1 MHRRKLLTA
10 LGLGGAAI
18 GAGALSACGGGSD
31 DASGAPGRA
40 AGAAA
45 GGAGATSTTAPT
57 PTVAPTPYDP
67 SRPYWVQGN
76 FAPVA
81 AEETVTELAVTG
93 EIPAELTGLFV
104 RNGSNPATGEALHWF
119 LGDGMV
125 HGVRLDGGK
134 ALWYRNRYVTTPLQ
148 QSGKGLMEFGGV
160 PGQQNNQSNVAVV
173 EHGGRF
179 LSLGEVG
186 WPYEMSTEDLSTV
199 GPFDYAGKLGPTMTA
214 HPKVDPET
222 GRMHFFGYEFMRPA
236 LTYYA
241 ADSDGTLDVVSPIT
255 VPATTMI
262 HDFAV
267 TDRDAVF
274 WIGPV
279 VFGPD
284 PTGTSQIPFHWDPTG
299 PSRIGVMPLD
309 GSGADIRWVDVP
321 PSFAFHGYNAHRD
334 GDDVVLRVHRADEA
348 FGPKGDLVSTLLTEW
363 RIGTAGPS
371 LTFTEEQ
378 ISDRPMDLPSHDRRR
393 TGRETRHGWFV
404 TTTSP
409 DSEYGFELEGICH
422 LDLRTGKE
430 DVWDPGPHRRGGEP
444 FFVGADSSRPD
455 GDGWV
460 LTYVWDRTTDRSSL
474 AVFDAQD
481 VASGPVGEVQLPVR
495 VPFGFHGTWIPA

>member
-1 MHRRKLLTA
+1 MDRRRMLTA
-10 LGLGGAAI
+10 LG
-18 GAGALSACGGGSD
+18 
-31 DASGAPGRA
+31 
-40 AGAAA
+40 A
-45 GGAGATSTTAPT
+45 GGASVAASVLSGCTRGDGTSAGGQAGRPDPTTSSTLPAS
-57 PTVAPTPYDP
+57 TVAPVPYDP

-76 FAPVA
+76 FAPVHT
-81 AEETVTELAVTG
+81 EETVTELTVSG
-93 EIPAELTGLFV
+93 KIPRELTGLFV

-125 HGVRLDGGK
+125 HGVRLEEGR
-134 ALWYRNRYVTTPLQ
+134 AAWYRNRYVTTPLQ

-160 PGQQNNQSNVAVV
+160 PGKENNQSNVALV
-173 EHGGRF
+173 EHGGRL

-186 WPYEMSTEDLSTV
+186 WPFELSPQDLSTV
-199 GPFDYAGKLGPTMTA
+199 GPFDFSGRLGPTMTA
-214 HPKVDPET
+214 HPKVDPAT
-222 GRMHFFGYEFMRPA
+222 GRMHLFGYEFLRPA

-241 ADSDGTLDVVSPIT
+241 AAPDGTLDVVSPIA
-255 VPATTMI
+255 VEAATMI
-262 HDFAV
+262 HDFAI
-267 TDRDAVF
+267 TDRDVVF

-279 VFGPD
+279 MFGAD
-284 PTGTSQIPFHWDPTG
+284 PSGRSQIPFHWDPAG

-309 GSGADIRWVDVP
+309 GSGEGIRWVDVP

-334 GDDVVLRVHRADEA
+334 GDEVVLRVHRADEA
-348 FGPKGDLVSTLLTEW
+348 FGPKGDLVPTYLTEW

-371 LTFTEEQ
+371 LTFAERKLH
-378 ISDRPMDLPSHDRRR
+378 DRAMDLPSHDRRR

-404 TTTSP
+404 TTTQP
-409 DSEYGFELEGICH
+409 DSSHGFELAGICH
-422 LDLRTGKE
+422 LDLRTGSE
-430 DVWDPGPHRRGGEP
+430 DLWDPGPDLRGGEP
-444 FFVGADSSRPD
+444 FFVGAEGSRPD

-460 LTYVWDRTTDRSSL
+460 LTYIWDRRTDRSSL